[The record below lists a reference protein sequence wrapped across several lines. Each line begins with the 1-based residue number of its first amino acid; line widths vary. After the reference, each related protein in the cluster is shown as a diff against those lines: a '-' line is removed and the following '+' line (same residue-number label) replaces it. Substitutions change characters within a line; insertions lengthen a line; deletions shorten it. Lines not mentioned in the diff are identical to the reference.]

1 VAAPSRCPAHHSH
14 HPSVLHSAGFA
25 ANGVTVGKE
34 LLDLHMHTAFE
45 FRNVMPA
52 NKRVAN
58 WGQELQNAK
67 RDCKN
72 PARTNTPNRIGGKKN
87 VDVVSGERKNNSGAL
102 PQGKI

>member
-1 VAAPSRCPAHHSH
+1 
-14 HPSVLHSAGFA
+14 VLHSAGFA

-72 PARTNTPNRIGGKKN
+72 PARTNTPNRIGEKKT
-87 VDVVSGERKNNSGAL
+87 
-102 PQGKI
+102 